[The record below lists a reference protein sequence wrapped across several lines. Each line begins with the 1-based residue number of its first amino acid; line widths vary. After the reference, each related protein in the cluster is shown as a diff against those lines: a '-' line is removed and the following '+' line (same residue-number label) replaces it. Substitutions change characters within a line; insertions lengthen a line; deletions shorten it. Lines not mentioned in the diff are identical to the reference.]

1 MPYIHIHAY
10 HVRFKRD
17 CKSQIPSNLKLYHNT
32 QCKQMTEVISITN
45 LEQKADTIEKSS
57 QFKMFK
63 QEKNPVLLKILQ
75 HKCEFLD
82 T

>member
-1 MPYIHIHAY
+1 
-10 HVRFKRD
+10 
-17 CKSQIPSNLKLYHNT
+17 
-32 QCKQMTEVISITN
+32 MTEVISITN

-63 QEKNPVLLKILQ
+63 QEKNPVLLKRLQ

>member
-1 MPYIHIHAY
+1 
-10 HVRFKRD
+10 
-17 CKSQIPSNLKLYHNT
+17 
-32 QCKQMTEVISITN
+32 MTEVISITN

-63 QEKNPVLLKILQ
+63 QEKKPVLLKILQ
-75 HKCEFLD
+75 HKCEFWD